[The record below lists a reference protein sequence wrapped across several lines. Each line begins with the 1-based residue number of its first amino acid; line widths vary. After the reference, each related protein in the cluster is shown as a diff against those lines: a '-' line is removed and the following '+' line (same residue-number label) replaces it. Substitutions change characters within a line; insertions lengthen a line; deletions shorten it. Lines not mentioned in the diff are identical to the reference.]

1 MTPPE
6 IPNCSAQGQTSP
18 QSLGT
23 DPSGPIIISTWL
35 PPHKL
40 NASDSEVLICSPTLP
55 AQTWSPSGLLSNE
68 GHQLTSHSP
77 DVTRGI
83 RVSSSSITWAT
94 SPACLTS
101 STSLPPAPSSLV
113 PPTPTGQRWLAL
125 LSWSRSLVASQAHLF
140 PKWPFPS
147 SRESQFLLPVLRAV
161 ASASSNNGS
170 NPLSWEVIGLLAID
184 LPKCGLQDDADLRW
198 LKPIP
203 ICLAL
208 YPRAQSSVCLEDQF
222 LHELHLPGNIFS

>member
-83 RVSSSSITWAT
+83 RVSSSWAT

-125 LSWSRSLVASQAHLF
+125 LSRSRSLVASQAHLF
-140 PKWPFPS
+140 PKWRFPS
-147 SRESQFLLPVLRAV
+147 SQGVPVLATC
-161 ASASSNNGS
+161 SQGS
-170 NPLSWEVIGLLAID
+170 D
-184 LPKCGLQDDADLRW
+184 LCVFKQW
-198 LKPIP
+198 
-203 ICLAL
+203 
-208 YPRAQSSVCLEDQF
+208 V
-222 LHELHLPGNIFS
+222 